1 MKQLSIDNLR
11 AFVAVVELGG
21 FAKAGEYL
29 SRSQP
34 AISLQIKRLEQQ
46 LDCKLF
52 KREGQRQVPNQNG
65 KELYGMAVELL
76 KQNDH
81 IFQHFEI
88 APLSGQIRL
97 GIPSEFATTLLPNI
111 IGAFNNAHPD
121 VTLEVT
127 SALSA
132 DLLKQHS
139 QQAFDLL
146 LVLGHQI
153 HPDEQT
159 ITDRLVW
166 VGPAD
171 NRPIEEQLSLV
182 LAPDGC
188 VYRRKILQELE
199 RQQKGWRISFTNS
212 DLTGITAAIKEGLG
226 ITALARSTIP
236 SELKEIESD
245 KLPDLGEVS
254 IHLKAFQDSS
264 NNIAGKLAEFMFN
277 RLSLLTR

>member
-52 KREGQRQVPNQNG
+52 KREGQRQVPNQKG
-65 KELYGMAVELL
+65 KELYKMAVELL
-76 KQNDH
+76 MQNDH
-81 IFQHFEI
+81 IFQHFAR

-97 GIPSEFATTLLPNI
+97 GIPGEFATTLLPNI
-111 IGAFNNAHPD
+111 IGTFNNIHPD

-139 QQAFDLL
+139 LDPFDLL
-146 LVLGHQI
+146 LVLGHPLHTNEQI
-153 HPDEQT
+153 LSDK
-159 ITDRLVW
+159 LVW
-166 VGPAD
+166 VGPKEGATPPE
-171 NRPIEEQLSLV
+171 NLSLV
-182 LAPDGC
+182 LAPEGC
-188 VYRRKILQELE
+188 VYRKKALQELE
-199 RQQKGWRISFTNS
+199 NHHMDWRISFTNS
-212 DLTGITAAIKEGLG
+212 DLSGITAVINEGLG

-236 SELKEIESD
+236 PDLKELESGT
-245 KLPDLGEVS
+245 LPDLGDVS
-254 IHLKAFQDSS
+254 IHLKSFNESS
-264 NNIAGKLAEFMFN
+264 NVAQTLEEFMYN
-277 RLSLLTR
+277 RLSVMTG

>member
-52 KREGQRQVPNQNG
+52 KREGQRQVPNQKG
-65 KELYGMAVELL
+65 KELFNMAIELL
-76 KQNDH
+76 MQNDH
-81 IFQHFEI
+81 IFQHF
-88 APLSGQIRL
+88 ARVPLSGLIRL
-97 GIPSEFATTLLPNI
+97 GIPGEFATTLLPNI
-111 IGAFNNAHPD
+111 IGTFNNAHPD

-146 LVLGHQI
+146 LVLGHPL
-153 HPDEQT
+153 HTNEQT
-159 ITDRLVW
+159 LTDKLVW
-166 VGPAD
+166 VGPLEGAQP
-171 NRPIEEQLSLV
+171 NAPLSLV
-182 LAPDGC
+182 LAPEGC
-188 VYRRKILQELE
+188 VYRKKVLQELE
-199 RQQKGWRISFTNS
+199 NQHINWRISFTNS
-212 DLTGITAAIKEGLG
+212 DLTGITAAINEGLG

-236 SELKEIESD
+236 PDLKELESS
-245 KLPDLGEVS
+245 KLPNLGEVS
-254 IHLKAFQDSS
+254 IHLKSFNESS
-264 NNIAGKLAEFMFN
+264 DVAKTLEEFMYN
-277 RLSLLTR
+277 RLAIMTG

>member
-1 MKQLSIDNLR
+1 MKQLSIDNIR

-52 KREGQRQVPNQNG
+52 QRSGQRQVVNQQG
-65 KELYGMAVELL
+65 KDLYKLATELL
-76 KQNDH
+76 QQNDR
-81 IFQHFEI
+81 IFQHF
-88 APLSGQIRL
+88 ATTPLSGQIRL

-139 QQAFDLL
+139 QHPFDLL
-146 LVLGHQI
+146 LVLGNSI
-153 HPDEQT
+153 HPEENAISDK
-159 ITDRLVW
+159 LVW
-166 VGPAD
+166 VGSKEFKEVDA
-171 NRPIEEQLSLV
+171 PISLV

-188 VYRRKILQELE
+188 VYRNRALAALDEADKS
-199 RQQKGWRISFTNS
+199 RRISFTIS

-226 ITALARSTIP
+226 ITVLARSTVP
-236 SELKEIESD
+236 DSLKEIESPA
-245 KLPDLGEVS
+245 LPDLGEVS
-254 IHLKAFQDSS
+254 IHLKSFSESS
-264 NNIAGKLAEFMFN
+264 QEACEKLADFMFD
-277 RLSLLTR
+277 RLWLLTK

>member
-29 SRSQP
+29 NRSQP

-52 KREGQRQVPNQNG
+52 QREGQRQVPNQKG
-65 KELYGMAVELL
+65 KELYNMAVELL
-76 KQNDH
+76 MQNDH
-81 IFQHFEI
+81 IFQHFAR

-97 GIPSEFATTLLPNI
+97 GIPGEFATTLLPNI
-111 IGAFNNAHPD
+111 IGTFNNAHPD

-132 DLLKQHS
+132 DLLKLHAQEP
-139 QQAFDLL
+139 FDLL
-146 LVLGHQI
+146 LVLGHPLHTNEKI
-153 HPDEQT
+153 L
-159 ITDRLVW
+159 TDRLVW
-166 VGPAD
+166 VGSQDGFQD
-171 NRPIEEQLSLV
+171 NGQLSLV

-188 VYRRKILQELE
+188 VYRRKVIQELE
-199 RQQKGWRISFTNS
+199 NKHINWRLSFTNS
-212 DLTGITAAIKEGLG
+212 DLSGITAAIKEGLG

-236 SELKEIESD
+236 TSLKELESEN
-245 KLPDLGEVS
+245 LPDLGEVS
-254 IHLKAFQDSS
+254 IHLKSFNDSS
-264 NNIAGKLAEFMFN
+264 NVAKTLEEFMYN
-277 RLSLLTR
+277 RLSVMTG